1 MKNENVK
8 YVGKVKLD
16 FSDYEGKDSY
26 SDGAIEYEFLQ
37 WLREGVNIEKIIR
50 SDYRFN
56 VIDNFSD
63 FREQI
68 IEWLPF
74 RGDESVLEIG
84 CGCGAV
90 TGGILKCLPGGGQ
103 S

>member
-68 IEWLPF
+68 NDCAFL
-74 RGDESVLEIG
+74 RQKLRY
-84 CGCGAV
+84 
-90 TGGILKCLPGGGQ
+90 
-103 S
+103 